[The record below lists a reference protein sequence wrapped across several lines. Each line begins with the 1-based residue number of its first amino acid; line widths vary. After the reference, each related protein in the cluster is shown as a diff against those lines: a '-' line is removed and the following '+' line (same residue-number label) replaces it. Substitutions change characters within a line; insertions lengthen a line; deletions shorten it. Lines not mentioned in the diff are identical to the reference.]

1 MTDWDLDDDYKVAL
15 IDGIP
20 AQTQARQAVVGGNF
34 WANQTVEV
42 YKNKGSDRFR
52 RNLSGVHR
60 ITMYMKQFKWVT
72 EEQLGYFQIMMAASQ
87 IIFGGMIVHAGIVNM
102 YRAYET
108 YLIERAAMETAGNLA
123 IGPVGWGKIA
133 FATTMTALIIGS
145 MTAGVQAGINI
156 SQTQQINSKANYRTS
171 SGRQTI
177 TTTIRNS
184 RPSAGGG

>member
-20 AQTQARQAVVGGNF
+20 AQAEARQAVVGGNF
-34 WANQTVEV
+34 WATQTVEV

-72 EEQLGYFQIMMAASQ
+72 EEQLGYFNIMISASQ
-87 IIFGGMIVHAGIVNM
+87 IIFGGMIIHAGIVNM

-108 YLIERAAMETAGNLA
+108 FLIEQAAAETAANVA
-123 IGPVGWGKIA
+123 KGPSGWLKIA
-133 FATTMTALIIGS
+133 FATAMTATILAS
-145 MTAGVQAGINI
+145 TMAGVEAGINI
-156 SQTQQINSKANYRTS
+156 SQTQQISSKANYRTS

-177 TTTIRNS
+177 TTTIRNAK
-184 RPSAGGG
+184 PSSGGG